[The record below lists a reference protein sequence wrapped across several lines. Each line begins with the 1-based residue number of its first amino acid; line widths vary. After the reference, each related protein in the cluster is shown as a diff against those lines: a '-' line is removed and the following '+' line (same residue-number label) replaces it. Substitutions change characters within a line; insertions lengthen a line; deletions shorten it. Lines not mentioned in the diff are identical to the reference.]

1 MLSTESTV
9 LSKETSGATENG
21 RIRNIVRD
29 YTELLTLN
37 NDCNI
42 RSDRRDCVPIV
53 SLTPVAASLVSP
65 DILGSVDASLRQ
77 YVSITLTP
85 SLMKIT
91 N

>member
-42 RSDRRDCVPIV
+42 LCDRRDCVPIV
-53 SLTPVAASLVSP
+53 STTPVAASLVSP
-65 DILGSVDASLRQ
+65 DILASVDASLRQ